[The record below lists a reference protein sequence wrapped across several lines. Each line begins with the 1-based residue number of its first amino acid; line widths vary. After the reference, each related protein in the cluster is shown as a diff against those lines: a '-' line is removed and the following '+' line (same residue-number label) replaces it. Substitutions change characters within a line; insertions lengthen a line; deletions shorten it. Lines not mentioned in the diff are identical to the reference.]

1 MSSSGSITHWLV
13 LLKAGDSAAAQ
24 PLWERYY
31 RRLVALART
40 KLQGVP
46 RLAADEEDVALSAF
60 GSFCRAAEQGR
71 FPRLDDRDD
80 LTHILLMLT
89 ARKAL
94 SLRQHQTR
102 QKRGGGR
109 VVSLTDLEA
118 EGGDEVDGLMRVIGP
133 EPTPE
138 FAAQME
144 EEYQRLLGLLGND
157 LLRKMAVAKME
168 GYTIEEMAA
177 RFDCAPC
184 TVVRKLQKIRET
196 WDRELPS

>member
-1 MSSSGSITHWLV
+1 MASSGSVTHWLT

-31 RRLVALART
+31 RRLVALARA

-46 RLAADEEDVALSAF
+46 RQAADEEDVALSAF
-60 GSFCRAAEQGR
+60 HSFCRAAEQGR
-71 FPRLDDRDD
+71 FPQLDDRDD

-94 SLRQHQTR
+94 SLRQHQGR

-109 VVSLTDLEA
+109 VVAQTDLEA
-118 EGGDEVDGLMRVIGP
+118 KGGDEEDTLTRVIGP

-138 FAAQME
+138 FAAQVD

-157 LLRKMAVAKME
+157 QLRQLAVAKME

-184 TVVRKLQKIRET
+184 TIVRKLQKIRET
-196 WDRELPS
+196 WYRELPS